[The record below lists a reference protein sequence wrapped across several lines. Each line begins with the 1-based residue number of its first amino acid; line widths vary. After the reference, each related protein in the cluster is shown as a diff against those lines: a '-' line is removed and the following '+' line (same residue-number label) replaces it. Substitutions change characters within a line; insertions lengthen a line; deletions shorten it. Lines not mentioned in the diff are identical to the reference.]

1 MSFSVSR
8 PLPLSD
14 MPAVVLLTPE
24 EAHEIEAARAIFRD
38 YAASLDIDL
47 DFQDFDGELAQLP
60 GEYAEPR
67 GLLLLALVDPANVK
81 EDAGREAPTL
91 RRADGTLAHVAG
103 CCALRPL
110 DSADYA
116 NAAEMKR
123 LYVRPGFRGLG
134 LGRQLAEAILD
145 AARSAG
151 YGCVLLDTLD
161 EMESARALYED
172 LGFAEVPPYYH
183 NPVAGAHYLKVE
195 L

>member
-1 MSFSVSR
+1 MK
-8 PLPLSD
+8 
-14 MPAVVLLTPE
+14 E
-24 EAHEIEAARAIFRD
+24 EA
-38 YAASLDIDL
+38 
-47 DFQDFDGELAQLP
+47 
-60 GEYAEPR
+60 
-67 GLLLLALVDPANVK
+67 
-81 EDAGREAPTL
+81 GRQAPTL
-91 RRADGTLAHVAG
+91 KRADGTLAHVAG

-161 EMESARALYED
+161 DMESARALYED

-183 NPVAGAHYLKVE
+183 NPVAGAHYLKVD